1 MVEGLLIISNEP
13 LLYLIY
19 VVVLLICGI
28 FASLFAK
35 KLKIPNVLFLLIVGI
50 ALGQLKY
57 RGDYLIS
64 FPPVFITTMGLI
76 ALAMIVFDASSQ
88 FSIRE
93 FDALAKSVFKL
104 SFVFLSLNLI
114 FLSLATKYIFNL
126 SIWQSVIFASLMAGT
141 SPSVI
146 LFMFENVKTRAI
158 EILKIES
165 IINTPLT
172 VLFPIMIF
180 EFTNK
185 IGGIGVSTFDIVLEQ
200 IEPFMIVFIV
210 GIGTGVLMGLVGSR
224 IMKTHYVENI
234 SHLALI
240 TIALFTFALAEK
252 LGGNG
257 VLAVTITGLFYG
269 NMFIKE
275 KVRLFEFSEIFTN
288 SMEIFI
294 FVIIGLIVRFPL
306 NGAFIFKSL
315 SLFGIYLVVRYIA
328 LRLAFKKSLLLKEM
342 LFMTLNVQKGIA
354 VAVVVFF
361 FAGIPSLV
369 EVLHLSI
376 VFMLYSIVLSTVL
389 LFFTKK
395 MLDLNVEEKKVSKK
409 VEVKS

>member
-19 VVVLLICGI
+19 VVILLICGI
-28 FASLFAK
+28 FASIFAK
-35 KLKIPNVLFLLIVGI
+35 KLKIPNILFLLVVGI

-57 RGDYLIS
+57 HGDHLIS

-88 FSIRE
+88 FPIRE
-93 FDALAKSVFKL
+93 FDTLAKSVFKL

-114 FLSLATKYIFNL
+114 LLSVATKYIFNL
-126 SIWQSVIFASLMAGT
+126 SIWQAIIFASLMAGT

-146 LFMFENVKTRAI
+146 LFMFEKVKTRAI

-185 IGGIGVSTFDIVLEQ
+185 ISIVGVSKFDILLEQ
-200 IEPFMIVFIV
+200 IEPFMVVFIV
-210 GIGTGVLMGLVGSR
+210 GIGAGVLMGLIGSR

-269 NMFIKE
+269 NLFIKE
-275 KVRLFEFSEIFTN
+275 KVRLFEFSEVFTN
-288 SMEIFI
+288 SMEILI

-306 NGAFIFKSL
+306 TLSFIFKSL
-315 SLFGIYLVVRYIA
+315 VLFGIYLIIRYISI
-328 LRLAFKKSLLLKEM
+328 RVAFKKTLLFKEQ

-389 LFFTKK
+389 LLFTKK
-395 MLDLNVEEKKVSKK
+395 LLNLKVEEEKKEVSAKI
-409 VEVKS
+409 